1 MNVFEHWQN
10 QREPLRSRLADLSAM
25 ADVVYEVRRAILQ
38 TEQNALADMSDDV
51 LRQQAGVLMTALK
64 NSAGLL
70 EAQVT
75 AQVWVPQKQSAKPK
89 ASRENLLLRL
99 VSLLLMAAAAIWC
112 YAKGES
118 IGCCLA
124 ACGLMTGALGMLL
137 RPASTMPSQ
146 DEARVTLRAD
156 AERLLVILDGQMR
169 TIDRCIND
177 FSYLND
183 SLRGNDRSGDT
194 ALAGKLATLMEA
206 VYDVDSEERQPLEEA
221 VQNLFSDM
229 GLTALPYTPEN
240 AQLFTSLPSK
250 NETRT
255 LCPAIVTADDFKL
268 LKRGTAA
275 VNMNRQ

>member
-64 NSAGLL
+64 NSVGLL

-89 ASRENLLLRL
+89 ASRENRLVRL

-112 YAKGES
+112 YAKGEY
-118 IGCCLA
+118 IGSCLA
-124 ACGLMTGALGMLL
+124 VCGLITGALGMLL
-137 RPASTMPSQ
+137 RPSPVLSSQ

-177 FSYLND
+177 FAYLND
-183 SLRGNDRSGDT
+183 QLRGNADVTDPA
-194 ALAGKLATLMEA
+194 ALSRAADLMEA
-206 VYDVDSEERQPLEEA
+206 LYEADGEDMEGAHEAARRLLSSLGLKAVDYSAETSR
-221 VQNLFSDM
+221 FF
-229 GLTALPYTPEN
+229 N
-240 AQLFTSLPSK
+240 ALPSK
-250 NETRT
+250 SATRT
-255 LCPAIVTADDFKL
+255 LSPAIVSAQDHQL
-268 LKRGTAA
+268 LRRGTAA
-275 VNMNRQ
+275 VKMGAA